1 MNADKK
7 ISRTAKKSQTAI
19 LLAGE
24 KLVLSGNIN
33 LITAENLSKYSGYSV
48 GNIYHHFKNLDQV
61 FINIFLK
68 KRLEIFLELADEINK
83 FPKNK
88 SCEELCEILVN
99 KNFERVTKLKIKML
113 QYLFKIVLT
122 KSEEPEKINLIIDV
136 LIDPLIECRK
146 RNKTNSFRKIEEDE
160 MRLLLRSYQVF
171 VRSPFLENQPI
182 AGTVAHRNLTLDLC
196 QKLFC
201 IAYPSKLTE
210 Q

>member
-7 ISRTAKKSQTAI
+7 ISRKAKLSQEAI
-19 LLAGE
+19 LLAGQ

-88 SCEELCEILVN
+88 SCEDLCEILVD
-99 KNFERVTKLKIKML
+99 KSFERANKLKIKII
-113 QYLFKIVLT
+113 QYLFNIMLT
-122 KSEEPEKINLIIDV
+122 KSESPEKLNLITDV
-136 LIDPLIECRK
+136 LIEPLIECRK
-146 RNKTNSFRKIEEDE
+146 RNKTNSFREIEEDE
-160 MRLLLRSYQVF
+160 MRLLLRSLQAF
-171 VRSPFLENQPI
+171 IRSPFMENQTI
-182 AGTVAHRNLTLDLC
+182 AGTALHKKLTLNLC
-196 QKLFC
+196 QKLLS
-201 IAYPSKLTE
+201 SK
-210 Q
+210 

>member
-7 ISRTAKKSQTAI
+7 ISRKAKLSQEAI
-19 LLAGE
+19 LLAGQ
-24 KLVLSGNIN
+24 KLLLSGNIN
-33 LITAENLSKYSGYSV
+33 SISAENLSKYSGYSV
-48 GNIYHHFKNLDQV
+48 GNIYYHFKNLDQV

-68 KRLEIFLELADEINK
+68 KRLKIFLELADEINK

-99 KNFERVTKLKIKML
+99 KSFEKVTKLKIKML
-113 QYLFKIVLT
+113 QYLYKIVLT

-160 MRLLLRSYQVF
+160 IRLLLRSFQAF
-171 VRSPFLENQPI
+171 VRSPFLENQSI
-182 AGTVAHRNLTLDLC
+182 AGTLAHRKLTLDLC

-201 IAYPSKLTE
+201 TTYPSKLTE

>member
-68 KRLEIFLELADEINK
+68 KRLEIFFELVDEINK

-99 KNFERVTKLKIKML
+99 KNFERVTKVKIKML

-146 RNKTNSFRKIEEDE
+146 RNKTNSFREIEEDE
-160 MRLLLRSYQVF
+160 MRLLLRSFQAF

-182 AGTVAHRNLTLDLC
+182 AGSLTHRKLALDLC
-196 QKLFC
+196 QKLLC
-201 IAYPSKLTE
+201 ITYPAKITE
-210 Q
+210 L

>member
-113 QYLFKIVLT
+113 QYLFKIVHT

-136 LIDPLIECRK
+136 LIDPIIECRK

-160 MRLLLRSYQVF
+160 MRLLLRSLQAF
-171 VRSPFLENQPI
+171 FRSPFLENQPI

-201 IAYPSKLTE
+201 ITFPSKLTE

>member
-33 LITAENLSKYSGYSV
+33 LITAENLSKHSGYSV

-99 KNFERVTKLKIKML
+99 KSFEKVTKLKIKML
-113 QYLFKIVLT
+113 QYLYKIVLT

-160 MRLLLRSYQVF
+160 MYGTFNMGVGLVF
-171 VRSPFLENQPI
+171 VANLSNVEDI
-182 AGTVAHRNLTLDLC
+182 ISDVAAAGLNGFVLGEIVSNNNKIELL
-196 QKLFC
+196 
-201 IAYPSKLTE
+201 
-210 Q
+210 